1 MPTQTFP
8 CPFCGKKMGVGIELL
23 GKKVRCPNPTCSQVL
38 VAPTPAVASAAPVVI
53 PLPPPIPA
61 PPPEPP
67 GDIPVFNLPSQEA
80 RESIFGEQEDES
92 DDVFSSS
99 GGSKLQM
106 PEVPPPEPAVEP
118 LPAPAMPV
126 PSVSTTEAEPNYA
139 KTVELT
145 SPFAGFAAPAMP
157 PEPVP
162 APRVVAVPVPVPV
175 MPIPTVAP
183 IGATPPSSPGT
194 NPWAGMDEVVAA
206 PALLPVLVPIPVEAQ
221 FTEAAEEPKPR
232 KKRRDDSGEDRPAK
246 RTPASSG
253 GSPLFKIGFFL
264 LAPYA
269 LVITGLAV
277 YGLFFK
283 SSTPPGHPL
292 ATIPDN
298 FGEFTPAERKKT
310 GKLTVPVDGAL
321 PPELRVAMGS
331 KLEVGQLEIEPLG
344 LEQRNLKIV
353 TQSKSEKVVQ
363 SGNVPAIVLK
373 LRIKNTSDDLLIH
386 PLDPAF
392 NRRIVGTE
400 RIGTWL
406 VVGKQTFWGG
416 AIGWPFP
423 SNVSRVYESAQEADA
438 TPLKPGESR
447 EFVIFT
453 DANPRVAPAIKVAK
467 ETLLWRVQVRRGR
480 IDFDGKDVPVTA
492 IIGVEFKPSD
502 VKEPD

>member
-23 GKKVRCPNPTCSQVL
+23 GKKVRCPNPTCNQVL
-38 VAPTPAVASAAPVVI
+38 VAPTPAVASAAPVAI

-61 PPPEPP
+61 PPPEPL

-92 DDVFSSS
+92 DDVFSSPE
-99 GGSKLQM
+99 GNKIQM

-139 KTVELT
+139 KTVEMN
-145 SPFAGFAAPAMP
+145 SPFAGFAAPELP

-162 APRVVAVPVPVPV
+162 VRRVFAVPVI
-175 MPIPTVAP
+175 PILTVAP

-206 PALLPVLVPIPVEAQ
+206 PALLPVFVPLPVEAP

-264 LAPYA
+264 LAAYA
-269 LVITGLAV
+269 LLITGLAV

-292 ATIPDN
+292 ATIPDT
-298 FGEFTPAERKKT
+298 FGEFSPAERKKT
-310 GKLTVPVDGAL
+310 GKLTVPVDGEL

-331 KLEVGQLEIEPLG
+331 KLEIGQLEIEPLRI
-344 LEQRNLKIV
+344 EQRNLQIV
-353 TQSKSEKVVQ
+353 TQGKSEKRVQ
-363 SGNVPAIVLK
+363 TGNVPAIVLK
-373 LRIKNTSDDLLIH
+373 LKIKNTSDDLLIH

-392 NRRIVGTE
+392 NRLIVDTE
-400 RIGTWL
+400 RIGTGL
-406 VVGKQTFWGG
+406 VVGKETFWGG

-423 SNVSRVYESAQEADA
+423 SKVSRVYESAQEADA

-447 EFVIFT
+447 EFVVFT
-453 DANPRVAPAIKVAK
+453 DASQRVVTTVRDAK
-467 ETLLWRVQVRRGR
+467 DSLLWRVQVRRGR
-480 IDFDGKDVPVTA
+480 IDFEGKDVPVTA

-502 VKEPD
+502 EKDPD